1 LAVFVGEQAHGPD
14 QSGPGG
20 DPSHQRK
27 GILRLGLGRSQGRSD
42 LRQRR
47 GCSRLGCGGRF
58 CSGCS
63 RRTSQWIADQC
74 GESDDPEGI
83 RSSIWSVLSRRNS
96 RRRLESGTGL
106 QTRDSGGTNRPRLQ
120 SRLSLP
126 SVYSKT
132 VRQHHKS
139 PGWQKNRRVSI
150 GSSQMTNLLS
160 TATGYSV
167 IYDTIHGTSRKRAE
181 RSKSMGVVLDK
192 GRFGPWALVT
202 GASSGI
208 GKEFARQIA
217 ASGINI
223 VLVARR
229 EALLTE
235 VVVEFSKRYGVEHR
249 AVALDVSRDD
259 FIGQLASATDDLDI
273 GLVVSNAGTG
283 NSGEFLKLDRQL
295 HQATLRVSTMAH
307 LDITH
312 HFGAKLAK
320 RRRGGLI
327 LAGAMGAENGVP
339 RMANDGAAK
348 AYVHS
353 LGEALHYEFKPLGV
367 YVTVLAAGF
376 TNTAVLEKFGLEPK
390 TMPMKP
396 MSVEQ
401 CVSEGLSGL
410 VKNRSKIV
418 PGRLNRIL
426 NALVPASL
434 ARKIEADL
442 IGKGLASKSVSVGPS
457 LSLARSTG
465 S

>member
-1 LAVFVGEQAHGPD
+1 
-14 QSGPGG
+14 
-20 DPSHQRK
+20 
-27 GILRLGLGRSQGRSD
+27 
-42 LRQRR
+42 
-47 GCSRLGCGGRF
+47 
-58 CSGCS
+58 
-63 RRTSQWIADQC
+63 
-74 GESDDPEGI
+74 
-83 RSSIWSVLSRRNS
+83 
-96 RRRLESGTGL
+96 
-106 QTRDSGGTNRPRLQ
+106 
-120 SRLSLP
+120 
-126 SVYSKT
+126 
-132 VRQHHKS
+132 
-139 PGWQKNRRVSI
+139 
-150 GSSQMTNLLS
+150 M
-160 TATGYSV
+160 
-167 IYDTIHGTSRKRAE
+167 RAA
-181 RSKSMGVVLDK
+181 LDK
-192 GRFGPWALVT
+192 KRFGPWALVT

-217 ASGINI
+217 ASGIH
-223 VLVARR
+223 VALVGRR
-229 EALLTE
+229 EPLLRTVGAE
-235 VVVEFSKRYGVEHR
+235 CTRASGVQHR
-249 AVALDVSRDD
+249 IIPLDLSEPDFLPVLADATRDLDV
-259 FIGQLASATDDLDI
+259 

-283 NSGEFLKLDRQL
+283 NPGEFLKLDRQL

-339 RMANDGAAK
+339 CMANDGAAK

-376 TNTAVLEKFGLEPK
+376 TNTAVLEKFGLDPK

-410 VKNRSKIV
+410 LKNRSRIV

-434 ARKIEADL
+434 ARKMEADL
-442 IGKGLASKSVSVGPS
+442 LGKGLANKSAPAI
-457 LSLARSTG
+457 ARAEA
-465 S
+465 